1 MQINTQGAPHAVAW
15 VIRDAEYFDSKS
27 HQFTRAD
34 IEIEGAYIGD
44 IKPARTSRLQDGV
57 SAAGY
62 VCTPGVIHPWVDP
75 RMACLPG
82 ASLAGYGVTGL
93 GTICENV
100 SDCLLVMSALRGMPM
115 TVHVRLND
123 RGRRDTAMG
132 GAPDNEVLLRIAH
145 RGSLSGV
152 MLRPL
157 IDASKVVS
165 AQELVD
171 AATIAARLGADLGVA
186 LGDTYEKARDFRERF
201 YCSEIELLSFLGLLD
216 ATACLFVSA
225 ALGRRDLDLVE
236 TSGAL
241 LVCPYG
247 LPGHPRG
254 ARARRAHVALECG
267 LGPSYVGQCAPRWLA
282 MLDQDDGGADANQQ
296 VDGMTVDAARA
307 LGMTGRGMIAP
318 GMHAD
323 ICLFSRRQAHLSQLG
338 SRGFLGLLARQRPD
352 AVLLQGIWRTGLGR
366 LRDGQSERHRRSDTA
381 APGGSHRLARDPC
394 AQPVSL

>member
-1 MQINTQGAPHAVAW
+1 MKTIFGGTHMQINTQGAPHAVAW
-15 VIRDAEYFDSKS
+15 VMRDAEYFDSKS

-44 IKPARTSRLQDGV
+44 IRPARTSRLPDGV

-82 ASLAGYGVTGL
+82 GSLAGYGVTGL

-115 TVHVRLND
+115 TVHVRLSD
-123 RGRRDTAMG
+123 RGRSDTAMG
-132 GAPDNEVLLRIAH
+132 YAPDNEVLLRIAQ

-157 IDASKVVS
+157 IDVSKVVS

-171 AATIAARLGADLGVA
+171 AATVAARLGADLGVA
-186 LGDTYEKARDFRERF
+186 LGGTSEKSGDFRERF

-225 ALGRRDLDLVE
+225 GLGRRDLDLVE
-236 TSGAL
+236 KSGAL

-247 LPGHPRG
+247 LPGQPRG
-254 ARARRAHVALECG
+254 VRARRARVALECG
-267 LGPSYVGQCAPRWLA
+267 LGPSHVGQCAPRRLA
-282 MLDQDDGGADANQQ
+282 TFDQDGGADVNQQ
-296 VDGMTVDAARA
+296 
-307 LGMTGRGMIAP
+307 
-318 GMHAD
+318 
-323 ICLFSRRQAHLSQLG
+323 
-338 SRGFLGLLARQRPD
+338 
-352 AVLLQGIWRTGLGR
+352 
-366 LRDGQSERHRRSDTA
+366 
-381 APGGSHRLARDPC
+381 
-394 AQPVSL
+394 